1 MAFKAEIKGLDSLLK
16 KVETKSKDLK
26 EKVQEEID
34 DFGGRVI
41 EKAKVRVPK
50 DAGAGGGISGAIY
63 KQPYPNGISIVAAKK
78 YAAFVE
84 FGTGALVKVPAGL
97 EDYAIHFKG
106 KGIKQ
111 VNLKPQPFFFNSF
124 FEEKQS
130 LLDNI
135 SKIIAE

>member
-16 KVETKSKDLK
+16 KLETKSKDLK
-26 EKVQEEID
+26 EEVAEEIN
-34 DFGGRVI
+34 DFGKRVV

-50 DAGAGGGISGAIY
+50 DVGGLAQATNSL
-63 KQPYPNGISIVAAKK
+63 PFPNGISIVAAKD

-97 EDYAIHFKG
+97 EDYAIQFKG

-111 VNLKPQPFFFNSF
+111 VNLPARPFLFNSF
-124 FEEKQS
+124 FEEKKS

>member
-1 MAFKAEIKGLDSLLK
+1 MAFKAEIKGLDGLLK
-16 KVETKSKDLK
+16 KLKTKSKDIQV
-26 EKVQEEID
+26 EVIEEVH
-34 DFGGRVI
+34 DFGNRVAL
-41 EKAKVRVPK
+41 KAKSRVPK
-50 DAGAGGGISGAIY
+50 DTGRLAQATNSY
-63 KQPYPNGISIVAAKK
+63 PQPNGVIIEAATR

-97 EDYAIHFKG
+97 EDYAIQFKG

-111 VNLKPQPFFFNSF
+111 VNLPARPFLFNSF

>member
-1 MAFKAEIKGLDSLLK
+1 MAFKAEIKGLDGLLK
-16 KVETKSKDLK
+16 KLEKKSK
-26 EKVQEEID
+26 EIQVEVVEEIH
-34 DFGGRVI
+34 DFGKRVAL
-41 EKAKVRVPK
+41 KAKSRVPK
-50 DAGAGGGISGAIY
+50 DTGRLAQAINSY
-63 KQPYPNGISIVAAKK
+63 QQPDGVTIEAATR

-97 EDYAIHFKG
+97 EDYAIQFKG

>member
-1 MAFKAEIKGLDSLLK
+1 MAFKAEIKGLDGLLK
-16 KVETKSKDLK
+16 KLKTKSKDIQV
-26 EKVQEEID
+26 EVVEEIN
-34 DFGGRVI
+34 DFGNRVVA
-41 EKAKVRVPK
+41 KAKTRLSNNVGVGTL
-50 DAGAGGGISGAIY
+50 GAKTNSF
-63 KQPYPNGISIVAAKK
+63 PLPNGVSIQADTG

-97 EDYAIHFKG
+97 EDYAIQFKG

-111 VNLKPQPFFFNSF
+111 VNLPARPFLFNSF

>member
-16 KVETKSKDLK
+16 KLKTKSKDIQV
-26 EKVQEEID
+26 EVVEEIH
-34 DFGGRVI
+34 DFGNRVAL
-41 EKAKVRVPK
+41 KAKSRVPK
-50 DAGAGGGISGAIY
+50 DTGGLGQATQSL
-63 KQPYPNGISIVAAKK
+63 PLPNGVSIVAAKN

-84 FGTGALVKVPAGL
+84 FGTGALVNVPAGL
-97 EDYAIHFKG
+97 EDYAIQFKG

-111 VNLKPQPFFFNSF
+111 VNLPARPFLFNSF

-135 SKIIAE
+135 SKILAE